1 MNKVLFVIPDKS
13 YKSQDFVNASI
24 KLNLD
29 MVIVTDSNQASE
41 QLGAKNIFSTD
52 FKSLDYKLIDKLP
65 KDIDLVLP
73 VDHSSVTFASIL
85 VEKLSTTGNR
95 TQAVENC
102 LSKERTRRILSAS
115 GLFQPKYE
123 KAKTLEH
130 VNRWRDKINVKTI
143 IKPDKGVASIGV
155 MSLEKDYTY
164 HEQIQKII
172 DNCPTNEVVIEEF
185 IIGEEFAFEGYL
197 KDGLLKRVVIFD
209 KPGDYQGPYYE
220 EKIFVAPAE
229 IDLIII
235 KKIENVCQRACASL
249 GLTDGPVHIEFKIIE
264 DEIFIIE
271 VNPRTIGGLC
281 SRSLNF
287 NLFKNSLEEVILSD
301 LLLDRKISLDLAS
314 PSSGVL
320 MLPIPADGIFKG
332 LDNENKAK
340 EIDEVANIELSLP
353 IGSNVRKP
361 PFSERYLGFVF
372 ANGEN
377 NNKTTEALLQ
387 CEKILSPIIE

>member
-13 YKSQDFVNASI
+13 YKSQDFVNAGI
-24 KLNLD
+24 KLNLE
-29 MVIVTDSNQASE
+29 MVIVTDSSQASE

-52 FKSLDYKLIDKLP
+52 FKSLDNKLIDKLP

-123 KAKTLEH
+123 KANNLEQ
-130 VNRWRDKINVKTI
+130 VNRWRNKINAKTI

-155 MSLEKDYTY
+155 MSLEKDYTND
-164 HEQIQKII
+164 EQIQKII
-172 DNCPTNEVVIEEF
+172 DNCPTSEVVIEEF

-235 KKIENVCQRACASL
+235 KKIENVCQKACTSL
-249 GLTDGPVHIEFKIIE
+249 GLTNGPVHIEFKITE

-287 NLFKNSLEEVILSD
+287 NLFNNSLEEVILSD

-332 LDNENKAK
+332 LDNESKAK
-340 EIDEVANIELSLP
+340 EINEVVNIELSLP

-377 NNKTTEALLQ
+377 SNKTIEALLQ